1 MHRFNY
7 RYCWMLLGVLAVLP
21 ILGQGQT
28 RTGSISM
35 TAAVSEIVSLSPGP
49 EKPPDN
55 LRIETLG
62 PKALTLTL
70 SGSAT
75 DLMKVRVPI
84 LIRSN
89 TGYKIS
95 ALVRSEA
102 ATLAN
107 FLVVEA
113 QPLGRFVATDAIANL
128 KVPSRFDHRDIT
140 LEVETTAPNSLP
152 LNSSTPVSILSG
164 SRVSTAGTLQSADNA
179 LQVVIFIA
187 VQPDPG
193 ARNWLLTLTL
203 SGSATDGL

>member
-1 MHRFNY
+1 
-7 RYCWMLLGVLAVLP
+7 MLLGVLAVLP
-21 ILGQGQT
+21 VLGQGQT
-28 RTGSISM
+28 RTGSVSM
-35 TAAVSEIVSLSPGP
+35 TAAVSEIVSLSAGP
-49 EKPPDN
+49 DKTRDN

-107 FLVVEA
+107 FVVVEVR
-113 QPLGRFVATDAIANL
+113 PLGRFVAIDAIANL

-164 SRVSTAGTLQSADNA
+164 PRVSTAGTLQSADNA

-187 VQPDPG
+187 VKPDPG

>member
-1 MHRFNY
+1 
-7 RYCWMLLGVLAVLP
+7 MLLGVLAVLP
-21 ILGQGQT
+21 VLGQGQT
-28 RTGSISM
+28 RTGSVSM
-35 TAAVSEIVSLSPGP
+35 TAAVSEIVSLSAGP
-49 EKPPDN
+49 DKTRDN

-75 DLMKVRVPI
+75 DLTKVRVPI

-107 FLVVEA
+107 FVVVEVR
-113 QPLGRFVATDAIANL
+113 PLGRFVAIDAIANL

-164 SRVSTAGTLQSADNA
+164 PRVSTAGTLQSADNA

-187 VQPDPG
+187 VKPDPG